1 MPEVA
6 HKEDM
11 IAPPE
16 GMLVQPEIDY
26 IKDKL
31 GVTVALH
38 YKERRG
44 GRVGRSMSMHGD
56 GANFAAAEELAWEM
70 MKEKLGIETDVCT
83 CKGFQSEKSKTNNQN
98 K

>member
-1 MPEVA
+1 MSEVA
-6 HKEDM
+6 YKEDM

-31 GVTVALH
+31 GVTVELQ
-38 YKERRG
+38 YKERG
-44 GRVGRSMSMHGD
+44 GRVGRSMSMYGD
-56 GANFAAAEELAWEM
+56 DANFAAADELAWEI

-83 CKGFQSEKSKTNNQN
+83 CKGFQSEKIKKTNQN